1 VDEGLIE
8 KPLQYWE
15 EKTNRRDFF
24 IDFAK
29 EMGFDPMEPKN
40 WQKIKKADIAVKVA
54 SVTLFALNL
63 LTLSY

>member
-1 VDEGLIE
+1 MID

-40 WQKIKKADIAVKVA
+40 WQKIKKADIVAKVV
-54 SVTLFALNL
+54 SVFL
-63 LTLSY
+63 LL